1 MELFF
6 FRFLFVFFSFF
17 RSLLPMI
24 AVRFGDSQLCT
35 GYVCI
40 ISLYYSPLPVARV
53 CNNGEFTFGAWKV
66 INHPCH
72 LDIE

>member
-1 MELFF
+1 
-6 FRFLFVFFSFF
+6 
-17 RSLLPMI
+17 MI